1 MGYNS
6 VETLGDDPRTD
17 QQIMSAEMIK
27 SVPCYE
33 EGDDSAL
40 HGPALE
46 DFDTDCEL
54 FVRVLEL

>member
-1 MGYNS
+1 M
-6 VETLGDDPRTD
+6 ETLGDDPSTD